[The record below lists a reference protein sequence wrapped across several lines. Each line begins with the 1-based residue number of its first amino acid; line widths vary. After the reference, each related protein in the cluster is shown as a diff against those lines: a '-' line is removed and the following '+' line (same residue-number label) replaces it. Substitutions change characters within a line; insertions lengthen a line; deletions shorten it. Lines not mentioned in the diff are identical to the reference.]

1 MFRIDLMLYKELT
14 NMKKSNLLFAVAFIF
29 TLQFG
34 YSQTEKSGEK
44 KEAQKTKTQKE
55 VEKAERKVN
64 EANETVSQTG
74 EAVKN
79 SINTTKETVG
89 EVKGAITDIFGKKKD
104 KPKNTF
110 TIAVLQTDLSNSA
123 VNQLSSY
130 ITKKKLFKSISKSF
144 KAGKVSINVVPKKNQ
159 LVWDEIPQNIKN
171 LFTILEMDDKKL
183 VLQVKNT
190 SVPSQ
195 NQPK

>member
-1 MFRIDLMLYKELT
+1 
-14 NMKKSNLLFAVAFIF
+14 MKKSQLLSFI
-29 TLQFG
+29 LLACMIHVG
-34 YSQTEKSGEK
+34 YSQNTEEK
-44 KEAQKTKTQKE
+44 KEAPKSKTQKKVEE
-55 VEKAERKVN
+55 VENKVN

-74 EAVKN
+74 EAVKS

-89 EVKGAITDIFGKKKD
+89 EVKDAITDIFGKKK
-104 KPKNTF
+104 KEKVKNTF
-110 TIAVLQTDLSNSA
+110 TIAVLQTDLSNKS
-123 VNQLSSY
+123 VHQLSDY

-144 KAGKVSINVVPKKNQ
+144 KAGKVSINIVPKKNQ

-183 VLQVKNT
+183 VLQVKNAT
-190 SVPSQ
+190 AAQ

>member
-1 MFRIDLMLYKELT
+1 
-14 NMKKSNLLFAVAFIF
+14 MKKSQLLSFI
-29 TLQFG
+29 LLVCMIHVC
-34 YSQTEKSGEK
+34 YSQNTEEK
-44 KEAQKTKTQKE
+44 KEAPKSKTQKKVEE
-55 VEKAERKVN
+55 VENKVN

-79 SINTTKETVG
+79 SVNTTKETVG
-89 EVKGAITDIFGKKKD
+89 EVKNAITDIFGSKKD

-110 TIAVLQTDLSNSA
+110 TIAVLQTDLSNSS
-123 VNQLSSY
+123 VNKLSDY

-144 KAGKVSINVVPKKNQ
+144 KSGKVSINIVPKKNQ

-171 LFTILEMDDKKL
+171 LFTILEIDDKKL
-183 VLQVKNT
+183 VLQVKNAT
-190 SVPSQ
+190 AAQ